1 MIFRGR
7 TLVAHSRRIRRM
19 KDSSRTS
26 KTRMPLF
33 FRKPT
38 RITLL
43 KYAKWMKINPE
54 ESANTSKPWKLQ
66 EINLMRRWKLFST
79 ITIAIC
85 CPSEWSKNKKIKPT
99 AKISKILKERTPRN
113 LLISRA
119 KTVMPLRTWR
129 GSILRKSNR
138 QSKSSP
144 PWNLNCKMKKS
155 SWGLKKTKISNN
167 LRTIWMTKDRNSR
180 RP

>member
-66 EINLMRRWKLFST
+66 EINLMRRWKEHRTKLKTSVIILMLKYRGVT
-79 ITIAIC
+79 RHTKKSVIILML
-85 CPSEWSKNKKIKPT
+85 KNKTLHLKTKLRLTALMTSFRKSVIILMRRWKELWITT
-99 AKISKILKERTPRN
+99 AKH
-113 LLISRA
+113 
-119 KTVMPLRTWR
+119 
-129 GSILRKSNR
+129 
-138 QSKSSP
+138 
-144 PWNLNCKMKKS
+144 
-155 SWGLKKTKISNN
+155 
-167 LRTIWMTKDRNSR
+167 
-180 RP
+180 